1 LPNDCGIWEL
11 LIKANSQPELRQ
23 IGQDAFN
30 HGRKGAVKEQEAT
43 VKGVEYEAI
52 LCRFIPRIYRTPN
65 RTSARDA
72 KDTRKRQGIVA

>member
-1 LPNDCGIWEL
+1 
-11 LIKANSQPELRQ
+11 
-23 IGQDAFN
+23 
-30 HGRKGAVKEQEAT
+30 VKEQEAT